1 MPLGAPFKAIL
12 IWNTIIETM
21 EGKLSGL
28 KRLYL
33 LKGGRLTMLKRT
45 LLSLPNYYLSLF
57 TIPKFVVD
65 RLERIQGNFLW
76 GHQRQ
81 NSNTL

>member
-28 KRLYL
+28 KCLYL

-45 LLSLPNYYLSLF
+45 LLSLPNY
-57 TIPKFVVD
+57 
-65 RLERIQGNFLW
+65 
-76 GHQRQ
+76 
-81 NSNTL
+81 